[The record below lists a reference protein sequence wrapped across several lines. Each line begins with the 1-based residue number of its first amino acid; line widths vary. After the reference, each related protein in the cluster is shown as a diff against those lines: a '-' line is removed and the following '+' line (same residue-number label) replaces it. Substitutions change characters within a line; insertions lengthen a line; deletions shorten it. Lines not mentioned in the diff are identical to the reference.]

1 VQWRLLIIG
10 RSDSRIDHCIQELG
24 QTIPGVSAQHVE
36 WTPLATIP
44 IPMPELAADMTLLL
58 ADGEERRPA
67 DLLQAMLTR
76 SYARPSIAVLPEGA
90 DSSLIRLASQAT
102 DDFVFAPIR
111 PSELCHRVVRLLGRD
126 VSATGTGTDATHA
139 SVSRLKEKLVQQVAL
154 AGFVGRDPAF
164 LKTVDKIPVVARS
177 PGPVLIVGET
187 GTGKELCARAVHSL
201 GPRSSYPFIPV
212 DCATLPDHLFES
224 EVFGHV
230 SGAFTDA
237 RRDQKG
243 LVALAQGGTLFLD
256 EINSLSLPSQSKLLR
271 FLQERTYRPLGA
283 STFAKASVNIVAA
296 TNCDLEIL
304 VRDKLFRSDLF
315 FRLNV
320 FRLDLAPLRERR
332 DDIALLALHYTNV
345 ICAEHGLTHK
355 TLALCTLRRLQEHD
369 WPGNVRELYN
379 TIQRALIFSSGPVIL
394 PSDISEEPDK
404 AVTEDGFRPFR
415 QARMHAI
422 ESFERRYV
430 EDLMRQCDGNVS
442 RAARLAKKDRRAF
455 GRLVKR
461 YHISR

>member
-1 VQWRLLIIG
+1 LLIIG
-10 RSDSRIDHCIQELG
+10 RSDPRIDHCIKELS
-24 QTIPGVSAQHVE
+24 QTIPVVSSEQIQ
-36 WTPLATIP
+36 WTSLPSEPTWEP
-44 IPMPELAADMTLLL
+44 TADVTLLL
-58 ADGEERRPA
+58 ADEDDQRPA
-67 DLLQAMLTR
+67 ELFRVMLAR
-76 SYARPSIAVLPEGA
+76 SYVHSRYAHSSIAVLRECA
-90 DSSLIRLASQAT
+90 DSALIRLAIEAA

-111 PSELCHRVVRLLGRD
+111 PSELCHRVVRLLGRGA
-126 VSATGTGTDATHA
+126 SATASGATDA
-139 SVSRLKEKLVQQVAL
+139 SVSRLKEKLAQEAAL
-154 AGFVGRDPAF
+154 AGLVGRDPVF
-164 LKTVDKIPVVARS
+164 LKTVAKIPVVARS

-243 LVALAQGGTLFLD
+243 LVALAEGGTLFLD
-256 EINSLSLPSQSKLLR
+256 EINSLSLPAQSKLLR

-283 STFAKASVNIVAA
+283 SSFAKASLNVVAA
-296 TNCDLEIL
+296 TNRDLETL
-304 VRDKLFRSDLF
+304 VRNNQFRSDLF

-320 FRLDLAPLRERR
+320 FRLDMAPLRERR
-332 DDIALLALHYTNV
+332 EDIALLAHHFASA
-345 ICAEHGLTHK
+345 ICAEHGMARK
-355 TLALCTLRRLQEHD
+355 TLALSTLRRLQQQD

-379 TIQRALIFSSGPVIL
+379 TIQRALFFSSGPVIL
-394 PSDISEEPDK
+394 PSDISDGSDE
-404 AVTEDGFRPFR
+404 AAEDGFSPFR
-415 QARMHAI
+415 QARMRAI
-422 ESFERRYV
+422 ESFESRYV

-442 RAARLAKKDRRAF
+442 RAARLAQKDRRAF